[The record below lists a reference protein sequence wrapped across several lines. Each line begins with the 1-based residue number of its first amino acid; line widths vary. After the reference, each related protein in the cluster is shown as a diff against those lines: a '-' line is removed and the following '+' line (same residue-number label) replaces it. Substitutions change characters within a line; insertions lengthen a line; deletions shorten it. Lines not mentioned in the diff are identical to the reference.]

1 LFCFVLTEY
10 TAIVKLANGQSITVN
25 LNGTAEYQDSIHKI
39 EDQYKSE
46 VVHVDLDLA
55 VSGNANERLTANNDE
70 SSSSSHFSNNS
81 SSAAVDA
88 DSMNSMSHSYKA
100 RSDPLPLLQR
110 SHWQNPITTTPS
122 TPSINTAGRVAMSNT
137 LPNGATSNNMP
148 NGIAGSPENEPVT
161 HKILNRVVGQARGP
175 GDYVLSDVLG
185 NRLRKLES
193 YSSATRSKLK
203 IPVGILVCIFV
214 CMVTLR
220 EKCIYIYIYIIHM
233 SAFAL

>member
-1 LFCFVLTEY
+1 
-10 TAIVKLANGQSITVN
+10 VKLANGQSITVN

-46 VVHVDLDLA
+46 VVHVDLDIA
-55 VSGNANERLTANNDE
+55 ASGDANERVTANNDE
-70 SSSSSHFSNNS
+70 SSSSSHFSNNNS
-81 SSAAVDA
+81 STTVDA
-88 DSMNSMSHSYKA
+88 NSISHSYEP

-110 SHWQNPITTTPS
+110 SHWQTPITTTPTS
-122 TPSINTAGRVAMSNT
+122 PSINTTVRAAMSST
-137 LPNGATSNNMP
+137 VPNGATSNNMP

-203 IPVGILVCIFV
+203 IPVGILMYICVYGYI
-214 CMVTLR
+214 
-220 EKCIYIYIYIIHM
+220 IYIFFI
-233 SAFAL
+233 